1 MLERGVILFEDV
13 DEARRLLAGDR
24 EADGVGEAG
33 AGKAGALAAGVAVI
47 AELELLV

>member
-13 DEARRLLAGDR
+13 DEAQRLLAGDR
-24 EADGVGEAG
+24 EADGVREARAGET
-33 AGKAGALAAGVAVI
+33 GALAAGVAVI